1 MSLYPSG
8 PSGLGNRGM
17 RAYVLVKVQ
26 TGMEREV
33 VDSLKDIASLE
44 EINFLFGEYDYIL
57 TLQATDTVTLSR
69 LISNRIRKSP
79 GVTQTMTLLEAPI

>member
-1 MSLYPSG
+1 
-8 PSGLGNRGM
+8 M